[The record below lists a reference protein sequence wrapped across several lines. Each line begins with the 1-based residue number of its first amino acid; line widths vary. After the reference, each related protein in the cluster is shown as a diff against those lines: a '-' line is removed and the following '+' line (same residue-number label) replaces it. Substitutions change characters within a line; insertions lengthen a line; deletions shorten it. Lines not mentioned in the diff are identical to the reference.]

1 MEILEAVQQAGHKA
15 DPLTHTKRPIV
26 TGTSVL
32 GIQYKDGVML
42 AADTLGSYGSLA
54 RFKDLR
60 RIRKVGARTLVG
72 ASGEYSDFQ
81 HILQISLTR
90 PIVMIFAKMTVA
102 FWGLITCFI
111 ILHVYCTS
119 DETSRILSGIL
130 LWWRESKSQATLSW
144 ELWIASQLPSKIN
157 LLQQVMENTLQCHC

>member
-72 ASGEYSDFQ
+72 TDRRAHLRTRLAHSRSDRGGPDQRQ
-81 HILQISLTR
+81 HR
-90 PIVMIFAKMTVA
+90 GRACPVGPRHAPRRR
-102 FWGLITCFI
+102 GL
-111 ILHVYCTS
+111 LY
-119 DETSRILSGIL
+119 ERRRRKL
-130 LWWRESKSQATLSW
+130 
-144 ELWIASQLPSKIN
+144 
-157 LLQQVMENTLQCHC
+157 

>member
-81 HILQISLTR
+81 HILQMLEVHHFVGVDRVVAVEPFVRQSQCSSR
-90 PIVMIFAKMTVA
+90 PL
-102 FWGLITCFI
+102 GL
-111 ILHVYCTS
+111 S
-119 DETSRILSGIL
+119 
-130 LWWRESKSQATLSW
+130 
-144 ELWIASQLPSKIN
+144 
-157 LLQQVMENTLQCHC
+157 